1 MATLVLRIDMPPKG
15 ELETSPGSGAELT
28 DEQTNE
34 ELAIR
39 QEFLDYVTPKLAE
52 LPCRPP
58 HRLGNVSHVELI
70 GGNEW
75 SQFNHYVVI
84 LTVDIGIPPGL
95 DEIVPDGGELTVLG
109 PFEALESWGKIA
121 SSQAA

>member
-1 MATLVLRIDMPPKG
+1 MPAKG
-15 ELETSPGSGAELT
+15 ELETNPGSGAELT
-28 DEQTNE
+28 DAQTEE

-52 LPCRPP
+52 LPRRPS
-58 HRLGNVSHVELI
+58 HRLGNVSRVELI

-84 LTVDIGIPPGL
+84 LTVDVGIPPGL
-95 DEIVPDGGELTVLG
+95 DEIVPAGGELTVLG
-109 PFEALESWGKIA
+109 PFEALQTWPELV